1 MYWCSSHL
9 IPQQGVIVYGNTFV
23 VEELDKEIAVQSDQR
38 TAHSDEAENIAD
50 EGPANNGTHEY

>member
-1 MYWCSSHL
+1 MCS
-9 IPQQGVIVYGNTFV
+9 VYGNTFV

>member
-1 MYWCSSHL
+1 MVWKYLLSKVWKTS
-9 IPQQGVIVYGNTFV
+9 IVRLFV